1 VRRAAAVFALVA
13 ALLVLATACNSDVER
28 DASAVRVVASTAL
41 IAEFAATVAGDDAI
55 IVGLIPAGVDLH
67 SFEPAPAMAAAI
79 AQADLVLVNGYD
91 LEEVLLEVIQ
101 QNVSDGVRIVAV
113 SDGIEELLQGR
124 EQPDDGRDSQEGIDP
139 HLWLDARNAMHYVES
154 IRDALIEIA
163 PAHEDGYRERSAAYL
178 TELQAL
184 HAELVERLAAVPD
197 DRCQLV
203 VFHDAYRYFAAAYGL
218 ELLAA
223 VIPAGA
229 QQDPAAGTVAELIEL
244 LRDSGVPTVFTEP
257 QFNASVLERI
267 AAEADVKVGML
278 YSNFAGEVDS
288 YTELM
293 QANADAF
300 TEGLGL

>member
-1 VRRAAAVFALVA
+1 MRGSAAVLALVA
-13 ALLVLATACNSDVER
+13 ALLALATACNSDVER
-28 DASAVRVVASTAL
+28 DASEVRVVASTAL

-55 IVGLIPAGVDLH
+55 IVGLIPAGVDVH

-91 LEEVLLEVIQ
+91 LEEALLEVIQ

-113 SDGIEELLQGR
+113 SDGIEELLQGG
-124 EQPDDGRDSQEGIDP
+124 EQADDEGNSQEGIDP

-154 IRDALIEIA
+154 IRDALIEIS
-163 PAHEDGYRERSAAYL
+163 PAREDGYRERSAAYL
-178 TELQAL
+178 AELQAL

-197 DRCQLV
+197 DRRQLV
-203 VFHDAYRYFAAAYGL
+203 VFHDAYGYFAAAYGL

-223 VIPAGA
+223 LIPAGA

-244 LRDSGVPTVFTEP
+244 LRDSGVPTVFAEP
-257 QFNASVLERI
+257 QFNGSVLERI
-267 AAEADVKVGML
+267 AAEADVRVGTL

-293 QANADAF
+293 QANADALI
-300 TEGLGL
+300 EGLGS